1 MKEKNGSLQKR
12 IFCGLTALATA
23 AMVFPTTAM
32 AAVDESDVNVGAQV
46 ITVEFAEDGASGIQ
60 DAIDYLATNN
70 YYDGWT
76 IEVGAGTYN
85 DFNISQEFSN
95 LTVSGESEASVIV
108 ETLIETAADGTR
120 DSGGIN
126 AYGNNTTIE
135 NMTLTAGTAAQ
146 PSFAAAVSAHD
157 GAVGGADISLTVQN
171 CTITGSGMGTGLLFD
186 CPSFSVIDCDIS
198 GFEQAIEFYG
208 DNFTVGS
215 VNVTGNTISNSSF
228 AFHGYFGKAS
238 SNPGTILFSG
248 NTITG
253 TDSLRSKVVI
263 QDNSNGDGTSSMR
276 VNVTGNTLSNALIG
290 LVMLDDPGEI
300 VTPVLENNIFGASS
314 FYVEAVYPGSIDL
327 FTTFQAPEN
336 SNGYWVTNLTEADI
350 GSTLTAEGLAYI
362 RSQIEEANARGD
374 TSLSITGIDSEHL
387 VETFTLFKDGIYWV
401 STEKSDLP
409 SMDKEALT
417 GEENGQI
424 GDVNTNDVIEFELN
438 SNLPANLGLADT
450 LVFSDQMSGLVLV
463 SNSIQVYIG
472 SDLLDSTWYTVD
484 YTPTSGAT
492 FTVSINLSDLYDAG
506 IIDSSDLSNATSV
519 VVTYDATVTATTGL
533 VENEAWVNDSTHDI
547 VTGTVGGGDTP
558 ETGGTGTTL
567 FTIGGGA
574 MLAAAGTLF
583 VISRRKGNR

>member
-1 MKEKNGSLQKR
+1 MKEKKDGLQKR

-135 NMTLTAGTAAQ
+135 NMTITAGTAAQ

-519 VVTYDATVTATTGL
+519 VVTYDAAVTATTGL

>member
-1 MKEKNGSLQKR
+1 MKEKKDGLQKR

-32 AAVDESDVNVGAQV
+32 ATVDESDVNVGAQV

-135 NMTLTAGTAAQ
+135 NMTITAGTAAQ

>member
-135 NMTLTAGTAAQ
+135 NMTITAGTAAQ

>member
-1 MKEKNGSLQKR
+1 MKEKKDGLQKR

-135 NMTLTAGTAAQ
+135 NMTITAGTAAQ